1 VEKYFSEEIFNFFP
15 LTLDASKFDKP
26 VESVATAVE
35 PSGGEDRFEDI
46 FS

>member
-1 VEKYFSEEIFNFFP
+1 MYFSEESFNFFP

-26 VESVATAVE
+26 VESVTTAVE
-35 PSGGEDRFEDI
+35 ASGGGEDRFEDI